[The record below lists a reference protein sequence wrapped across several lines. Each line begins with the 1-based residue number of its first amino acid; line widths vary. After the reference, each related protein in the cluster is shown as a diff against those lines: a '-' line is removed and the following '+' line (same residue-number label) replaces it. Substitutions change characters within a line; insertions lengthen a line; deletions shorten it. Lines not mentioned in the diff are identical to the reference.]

1 MDEYFKNVLLPSP
14 WLENRAEILKRVT
27 FSPHPP
33 STCYIQKKDDS
44 ATHSLT
50 EKSKLESISTG
61 VTMLSD
67 ACCQTML
74 TFPVNF
80 DLEEYIGKQFYTY
93 IENAGEAKELMISSL
108 RRKLFG
114 HDGTPVGSH
123 SRTMISP
130 SYTTSSPARDRL
142 TVTSHERQS
151 KTPNKNRYDGDS
163 SSTSPMRSFLSAST
177 PSVFS
182 PGGDISPIKQ
192 ASNVGSPERLPLGN
206 ILKIFSFICF
216 SCSASKCLV
225 QVLL

>member
-1 MDEYFKNVLLPSP
+1 
-14 WLENRAEILKRVT
+14 
-27 FSPHPP
+27 
-33 STCYIQKKDDS
+33 
-44 ATHSLT
+44 
-50 EKSKLESISTG
+50 
-61 VTMLSD
+61 MLSD

-142 TVTSHERQS
+142 TVTSYERQN
-151 KTPNKNRYDGDS
+151 KTPNTNRCDGNS
-163 SSTSPMRSFLSAST
+163 PSTSPMRSILSGST

-206 ILKIFSFICF
+206 VFKILSFFCF
-216 SCSASKCLV
+216 SCNASKCLV
-225 QVLL
+225 QILLLCKFCGKEITLVQS